1 MSRKD
6 DEMEKSKQ
14 IKRELTRMKKMF
26 GNLPENEQ
34 KFIEPMLQN
43 AAFMRVILEDLQEA
57 IAEAGCVEEYT
68 NGENQGG
75 KKMSAELSAYNS
87 TVRNYNTVM
96 VKLIERL
103 PKEEKKSAMLQ
114 MMEKYG

>member
-1 MSRKD
+1 MSRKN
-6 DEMEKSKQ
+6 DEMEKSKL
-14 IKRELTRMKKMF
+14 IKRELSRMKKMF
-26 GNLPENEQ
+26 GNLPENEL

-43 AAFMRVILEDLQEA
+43 AAFMRVILEDLQEQ
-57 IAEAGCVEEYT
+57 IAESGCVEEYT

-87 TVRNYNTVM
+87 TVRNYNAVM

-103 PKEEKKSAMLQ
+103 PKQEKKSAMLQ

>member
-1 MSRKD
+1 MATKER
-6 DEMEKSKQ
+6 EMDRSEQ
-14 IKRELTRMKKMF
+14 IKSELRKLRKIF
-26 GNLPENEQ
+26 GNLGENER

-43 AAFMRVILEDLQEA
+43 AAFMRVILEELQEQ
-57 IAEAGCVEEYT
+57 IAENGCVEEYT

-75 KKMSAELSAYNS
+75 KKMSAELSAYNT

-114 MMEKYG
+114 MMEKFG

>member
-1 MSRKD
+1 MPNGE
-6 DEMEKSKQ
+6 EMDANKQ

-26 GNLPENEQ
+26 ANLPENEA
-34 KFIEPMLQN
+34 KFVEPLLQN
-43 AAFMRVILEDLQEA
+43 AAFMRVILEDLQAQIVEN
-57 IAEAGCVEEYT
+57 GCVEEYT

-75 KKMSAELSAYNS
+75 KKMSAELSAYNT
-87 TVRNYNTVM
+87 TVRNYNAVM

-114 MMEKYG
+114 MMEKFG